1 MKKFKNKFY
10 YKNFYLNI
18 FLSVF
23 FSHVFYRITFIDRIE
38 AEFSLI
44 EQIVT
49 RKLETTSFFVES
61 PIFTLIGIML
71 KIDTIDAY
79 ILFVYFT
86 SMFLLI
92 AIIANLKYLGTYS
105 TLFVFTGWLL
115 TFSWFMGHIDI
126 LSVLFIV
133 LISKNIESEN
143 SLKPIIIFYS
153 IILSFNHNAIAV
165 ISFLCFFI
173 LASNAKKYY
182 FAIYSIIGQVLGN
195 VILRIYL
202 SEIGFSGRSRFRF
215 VFNENV
221 IQNSIN
227 FVSENL
233 IALIWSG
240 FLGFIIIFIIFST
253 TVPWDMSRNLFIALL
268 ICIFF
273 TCIALDTSRI
283 FSLSI
288 IPIILH
294 VIKNV
299 KESSFL
305 EKYMAY
311 FFYIVFLA
319 NIIIGPYFVHGNV
332 SSESPNNL
340 VESYYNFIARMVNS
354 LMSNIWN

>member
-1 MKKFKNKFY
+1 
-10 YKNFYLNI
+10 
-18 FLSVF
+18 
-23 FSHVFYRITFIDRIE
+23 
-38 AEFSLI
+38 
-44 EQIVT
+44 
-49 RKLETTSFFVES
+49 
-61 PIFTLIGIML
+61 
-71 KIDTIDAY
+71 
-79 ILFVYFT
+79 
-86 SMFLLI
+86 
-92 AIIANLKYLGTYS
+92 
-105 TLFVFTGWLL
+105 
-115 TFSWFMGHIDI
+115 MGHIDI
-126 LSVLFIV
+126 LSVLIVV

-143 SLKPIIIFYS
+143 SLTPIIIFYS
-153 IILSFNHNAIAV
+153 IILSFNHNAIAI

-195 VILRIYL
+195 LILRMYL
-202 SEIGFSGRSRFRF
+202 SEIGFSGRGRFRF
-215 VFNENV
+215 IFNENV

-240 FLGFIIIFIIFST
+240 FLGFIIIFIIFSA
-253 TVPWDMSRNLFIALL
+253 TVPWDMSRNLFMALL

-294 VIKNV
+294 VIKNI

-311 FFYIVFLA
+311 FLYIVFLA

-332 SSESPNNL
+332 SSASPNNF

-354 LMSNIWN
+354 LMYNIWN